1 MSTTINVDQSTISL
15 NIADEQV
22 KLNVDQS
29 TITLDV
35 ASGGLVP
42 ISDDITL
49 VAGENLSALRAVTTN
64 SSGQAVYASNNTL
77 ANAQVVGIVYTAANS
92 GSNATIKISGI
103 ITDAS
108 WNWTKGTVY
117 LGTNGTLT
125 QTVPT
130 SGAIVVHVGKALTA
144 TQLLIDID
152 TIIQTV

>member
-1 MSTTINVDQSTISL
+1 MSYSIDVNQDTLRVNVDQT
-15 NIADEQV
+15 N
-22 KLNVDQS
+22 
-29 TITLDV
+29 ITLDI

-49 VAGENLSALRAVTTN
+49 VAGENLSALRAVTSN
-64 SSGQAVYASNNTL
+64 SSGQAVYASNDTL
-77 ANAQVVGIVYTAANS
+77 ANAQVVGITNGAVTS
-92 GSNATIKISGI
+92 GANATIKISGI
-103 ITDAS
+103 LTDAN

-130 SGAIVVHVGKALTA
+130 NGAIVVHVGKALTS
-144 TQLLIDID
+144 TQLIIDID

>member
-1 MSTTINVDQSTISL
+1 VSYTINVDQSTISL
-15 NIADEQV
+15 NIADEDV

-42 ISDDITL
+42 ISDDLTL

-77 ANAQVVGIVYTAANS
+77 ANAQVVGIVYTAASLGANV
-92 GSNATIKISGI
+92 TIKISGI
-103 ITDAS
+103 LTDAN

-130 SGAIVVHVGKALTA
+130 GGAIVVHVGKALTA
-144 TQLLIDID
+144 TQLIIDID